1 MTHRH
6 KISHTAIILGAALTG
21 ALAVTAFAQT
31 LPPDATVK
39 AKAFKEADNAYLK
52 SLCNGSKSD
61 RHEALAVRARA
72 EDDLE
77 KTIVDTV
84 RQAPEVQKALD
95 AAADAGEA
103 ADKIA
108 ASSSASDREKSD
120 AQDKFQSAKADLRA
134 VVTQQRSRIEAQV
147 SHDFDVKFDPA
158 ADCPDQPKAAEH
170 HKAAPAKS
178 ARSSHER
185 PRRVREQNEGASA
198 GTEVPVSIGIGGG
211 GVGIGVGGGGFGI
224 SIGR

>member
-178 ARSSHER
+178 ARS
-185 PRRVREQNEGASA
+185 NEGASA